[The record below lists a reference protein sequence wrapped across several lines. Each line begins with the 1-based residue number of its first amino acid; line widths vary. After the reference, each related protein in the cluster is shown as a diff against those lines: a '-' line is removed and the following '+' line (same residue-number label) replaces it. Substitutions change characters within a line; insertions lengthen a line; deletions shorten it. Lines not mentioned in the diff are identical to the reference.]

1 MTRQEFLARLREAL
15 ESVHQTVGK
24 VIHASDISTSCGYAD
39 DYPIDLEKQLFEA
52 VRVGDVENTRILGE
66 RYMDWMQGY
75 EPKLK
80 NQGGL
85 AEYRFEDRE
94 GYMELLLSFNSYQEL
109 RYWFLKKLDES
120 VSHIARKQQTKTDS
134 VVEHAKKYIGEH
146 FNKELSLE
154 EMAKEVG
161 ISPYYL
167 SKLFKESEGTG
178 YIEYTTKLRMDY
190 AKEQLGSTDRSVK
203 EICRDAG
210 YQDPNY
216 FSRIFKKWTGMT
228 PTEYRGG
235 GTV

>member
-1 MTRQEFLARLREAL
+1 MARQ
-15 ESVHQTVGK
+15 
-24 VIHASDISTSCGYAD
+24 
-39 DYPIDLEKQLFEA
+39 
-52 VRVGDVENTRILGE
+52 
-66 RYMDWMQGY
+66 
-75 EPKLK
+75 
-80 NQGGL
+80 
-85 AEYRFEDRE
+85 
-94 GYMELLLSFNSYQEL
+94 
-109 RYWFLKKLDES
+109 
-120 VSHIARKQQTKTDS
+120 QQTQTDR
-134 VVEHAKKYIGEH
+134 VVEHAKKYIGQH
-146 FNKELSLE
+146 FNTELSLE

>member
-1 MTRQEFLARLREAL
+1 M
-15 ESVHQTVGK
+15 
-24 VIHASDISTSCGYAD
+24 
-39 DYPIDLEKQLFEA
+39 
-52 VRVGDVENTRILGE
+52 ENTRILGE

-80 NQGGL
+80 NVVRLKAMEFVLWAEHLAYMQGGL

-134 VVEHAKKYIGEH
+134 VVEHAKEYIGEH

-190 AKEQLGSTDRSVK
+190 AQEQLGSTDRSVK

>member
-1 MTRQEFLARLREAL
+1 
-15 ESVHQTVGK
+15 
-24 VIHASDISTSCGYAD
+24 
-39 DYPIDLEKQLFEA
+39 
-52 VRVGDVENTRILGE
+52 
-66 RYMDWMQGY
+66 
-75 EPKLK
+75 
-80 NQGGL
+80 
-85 AEYRFEDRE
+85 
-94 GYMELLLSFNSYQEL
+94 
-109 RYWFLKKLDES
+109 
-120 VSHIARKQQTKTDS
+120 
-134 VVEHAKKYIGEH
+134 
-146 FNKELSLE
+146 
-154 EMAKEVG
+154 MAKEVG